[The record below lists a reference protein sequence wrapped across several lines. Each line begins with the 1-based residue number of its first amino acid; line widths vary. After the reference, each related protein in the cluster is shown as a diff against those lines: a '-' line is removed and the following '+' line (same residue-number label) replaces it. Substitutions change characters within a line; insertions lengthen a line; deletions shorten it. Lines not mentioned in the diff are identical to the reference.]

1 MSIFYPFLREA
12 GSQPLRSFSSP
23 SSSVEAVLQA
33 STNQLKRL
41 VLTCRL
47 RNSRLLSI
55 LDGTAALHVSNAMIR
70 NSATANHENDDDDP
84 DWRFYFLH
92 CLGTFKDL
100 AARFPVFGQVSR
112 GLLAMAIRD
121 RVMAADEAQAIIQVM
136 RMRGKESEESFGVF
150 TIDFE
155 LALTDIQHANVKT
168 MAEKFDEL
176 VVFDAFT
183 QAQDFVIQDGDR
195 DG

>member
-1 MSIFYPFLREA
+1 
-12 GSQPLRSFSSP
+12 
-23 SSSVEAVLQA
+23 
-33 STNQLKRL
+33 
-41 VLTCRL
+41 
-47 RNSRLLSI
+47 
-55 LDGTAALHVSNAMIR
+55 
-70 NSATANHENDDDDP
+70 
-84 DWRFYFLH
+84 
-92 CLGTFKDL
+92 
-100 AARFPVFGQVSR
+100 
-112 GLLAMAIRD
+112 MAIRD

>member
-1 MSIFYPFLREA
+1 
-12 GSQPLRSFSSP
+12 
-23 SSSVEAVLQA
+23 
-33 STNQLKRL
+33 
-41 VLTCRL
+41 
-47 RNSRLLSI
+47 
-55 LDGTAALHVSNAMIR
+55 MIR